1 MLNRIREKYT
11 LPGMII
17 CAAGLAVMAVL
28 YVLWF
33 ADTGTSAWGR
43 LSALASAALFVAVCL
58 RFVPGWMRFWSP
70 GAYADAERV
79 DGEPARIRLKI
90 FAGVLLWCL
99 ALFIF
104 IYIIYL
110 LSGRGR
116 SWTDYRDFWLCLDS
130 GHYVDIA
137 RDWYLSEGIRDRL
150 VQLVFLPGYPIA
162 IRLMNY
168 LMEDYVVSGLL
179 VSWLSFAGAGSVTYS
194 LLRLDYSHEQSLR
207 AVKYLCIIPGVFFFI
222 APMSESLFLLLSV
235 GCVYLARRGK
245 VGLGCLLGAYAA
257 FTRSLGLMLVVPV
270 CMELVHEAVNAPRGQ
285 RRLGRFLWLLLI
297 PAGFAA
303 YCFINWQVSGNPFQY
318 MVYQR
323 EHWGQELGLF
333 FNTAAYQLDN
343 VIACWPGNITNLL
356 GLWLPNVVF
365 DFAALGVMVY
375 AAKKMRPGYV
385 AWFIAY
391 YFVAIGAT
399 WLLSAPRYM
408 ISLLPFFLGVSLIAN
423 TPKKD
428 KILTIVCG
436 ILSVCYAIMFVLR
449 WQVW

>member
-1 MLNRIREKYT
+1 
-11 LPGMII
+11 
-17 CAAGLAVMAVL
+17 
-28 YVLWF
+28 
-33 ADTGTSAWGR
+33 
-43 LSALASAALFVAVCL
+43 
-58 RFVPGWMRFWSP
+58 
-70 GAYADAERV
+70 
-79 DGEPARIRLKI
+79 
-90 FAGVLLWCL
+90 
-99 ALFIF
+99 
-104 IYIIYL
+104 
-110 LSGRGR
+110 
-116 SWTDYRDFWLCLDS
+116 
-130 GHYVDIA
+130 
-137 RDWYLSEGIRDRL
+137 
-150 VQLVFLPGYPIA
+150 
-162 IRLMNY
+162 
-168 LMEDYVVSGLL
+168 
-179 VSWLSFAGAGSVTYS
+179 
-194 LLRLDYSHEQSLR
+194 
-207 AVKYLCIIPGVFFFI
+207 
-222 APMSESLFLLLSV
+222 
-235 GCVYLARRGK
+235 
-245 VGLGCLLGAYAA
+245 
-257 FTRSLGLMLVVPV
+257 
-270 CMELVHEAVNAPRGQ
+270 
-285 RRLGRFLWLLLI
+285 
-297 PAGFAA
+297 
-303 YCFINWQVSGNPFQY
+303 

-399 WLLSAPRYM
+399 WLLSAPRYI